1 MQRFKAM
8 EKYQVNNIYKIKDID
23 VNYYSVFGQTV
34 QFDEIFELTVD
45 LDMSERGAEKR
56 KLIYADG
63 RVPIIM
69 TIEEIYNG
77 LQEDKWQNPQ
87 LPEVKGYNSY
97 IDKNSIKKTT
107 GKFKPKALIFLADE
121 LNELMNTDDYQARD
135 TIQNALGSVAR
146 LGRAFA
152 PITN

>member
-8 EKYQVNNIYKIKDID
+8 EKYQVNNVYKIKDID
-23 VNYYSVFGQTV
+23 VNYYEIFGQTV

-121 LNELMNTDDYQARD
+121 LDLLMYKK
-135 TIQNALGSVAR
+135 LG
-146 LGRAFA
+146 
-152 PITN
+152 